1 MSEDQATPT
10 NPEPQAEPYTAAGAD
25 QQQTA
30 GGQQTAGD
38 PQQAAP
44 SMEDS
49 WREVGKQFEVLGQ
62 GIAQAFRS
70 AGSTEQAKE
79 MKTGLEAMVQDIGR
93 AIRDA
98 AESPE
103 GQKVRA
109 ETNRTV
115 ESLRN
120 AGEQT
125 VREVRPQ
132 VISALKQLNDEL
144 MKLVNKIEQG

>member
-1 MSEDQATPT
+1 MNDDPT
-10 NPEPQAEPYTAAGAD
+10 TQSNPQAETGSAENAD
-25 QQQTA
+25 QQAA
-30 GGQQTAGD
+30 GNPSAE
-38 PQQAAP
+38 P

-49 WREVGKQFEVLGQ
+49 WREVGKQFEVLGK
-62 GIAQAFRS
+62 GIAQALRS
-70 AGSTEQAKE
+70 ATNTEQAKE
-79 MKTGLEAMVQDIGR
+79 MKTGLEAMVQDIGK

-115 ESLRN
+115 ETLRN

-132 VISALKQLNDEL
+132 VINALKQLNEEL
-144 MKLVNKIEQG
+144 QKLVNKIEQG

>member
-1 MSEDQATPT
+1 MSDEQNTQA
-10 NPEPQAEPYTAAGAD
+10 NPEPQAEPYTPGGEEQPAGGA
-25 QQQTA
+25 QTA
-30 GGQQTAGD
+30 G
-38 PQQAAP
+38 P
-44 SMEDS
+44 SMDDS
-49 WREVGKQFEVLGQ
+49 WREVGKQFEALGQ

-70 AGSTEQAKE
+70 AASTEQAKE
-79 MKTGLEAMVQDIGR
+79 MKTGLEAMVKDIGR

-103 GQKVRA
+103 GQKVRE

-115 ESLRN
+115 ESLRT

>member
-1 MSEDQATPT
+1 MSEDPTTQAQQ
-10 NPEPQAEPYTAAGAD
+10 EPKAEQPS
-25 QQQTA
+25 
-30 GGQQTAGD
+30 
-38 PQQAAP
+38 P
-44 SMEDS
+44 SMEES

-62 GIAQAFRS
+62 GIARAWK
-70 AGSTEQAKE
+70 AAVSTEQATE
-79 MKTGLEAMVQDIGR
+79 MKSGLESMVNDVAK

-103 GQKVRA
+103 GQKVRE

-115 ESLRN
+115 ESLRT

-132 VISALKQLNDEL
+132 VISALKQLNEEL
-144 MKLVNKIEQG
+144 QKLVNKIEQG

>member
-1 MSEDQATPT
+1 MSDDQNTQA
-10 NPEPQAEPYTAAGAD
+10 NPDPQAEPYTAGNE
-25 QQQTA
+25 
-30 GGQQTAGD
+30 
-38 PQQAAP
+38 QAAATGEPQPTP

-49 WREVGKQFEVLGQ
+49 WREVGKQFETLGQ

-115 ESLRN
+115 ESLRT

-144 MKLVNKIEQG
+144 MKLVNRIEQG

>member
-1 MSEDQATPT
+1 MSDDPTTQAT
-10 NPEPQAEPYTAAGAD
+10 PQAEPENAETTN
-25 QQQTA
+25 QQT
-30 GGQQTAGD
+30 GST
-38 PQQAAP
+38 QQAGP

-49 WREVGKQFEVLGQ
+49 WREVGKQFEELGK
-62 GIAQAFRS
+62 GIAQALRS
-70 AGSTEQAKE
+70 ATNTEQAKE
-79 MKTGLEAMVQDIGR
+79 MKTGLESMVQDIGK

-115 ESLRN
+115 ETLRT

-132 VISALKQLNDEL
+132 VINALKQLNEE
-144 MKLVNKIEQG
+144 MQKLVNKIEQG

>member
-1 MSEDQATPT
+1 MSEDPTTQA
-10 NPEPQAEPYTAAGAD
+10 NPEPQAEAQPTGD
-25 QQQTA
+25 QQTA
-30 GGQQTAGD
+30 GSQQTAS
-38 PQQAAP
+38 P
-44 SMEDS
+44 SIEDS

-70 AGSTEQAKE
+70 AGSTEQARE
-79 MKTGLEAMVQDIGR
+79 MKTGLEAMVQDIGK

>member
-1 MSEDQATPT
+1 MSEDPT
-10 NPEPQAEPYTAAGAD
+10 TTQSNPEPQAETPGS
-25 QQQTA
+25 
-30 GGQQTAGD
+30 GQETTGQ
-38 PQQAAP
+38 PSSP

-49 WREVGKQFEVLGQ
+49 WREVGKQFEALGQ

-79 MKTGLEAMVQDIGR
+79 MRTGLEAMVQDIGK

-115 ESLRN
+115 ESLRV

-125 VREVRPQ
+125 VKEVRPQ
-132 VISALKQLNDEL
+132 VINALKQLNTEL

>member
-1 MSEDQATPT
+1 MSEDPT
-10 NPEPQAEPYTAAGAD
+10 TQSNPEPQAEPFTPPSGANAGEPA
-25 QQQTA
+25 
-30 GGQQTAGD
+30 
-38 PQQAAP
+38 QAAP

-49 WREVGKQFEVLGQ
+49 WREVGKQFEALGQ

-70 AGSTEQAKE
+70 AASTDQAKE
-79 MKTGLEAMVQDIGR
+79 MKTGLESMVQDIGK

-98 AESPE
+98 AETPE
-103 GQKVRA
+103 GQKVRTEA
-109 ETNRTV
+109 NRTV

-120 AGEQT
+120 AGEST

-132 VISALKQLNDEL
+132 MINALKQLNEEL